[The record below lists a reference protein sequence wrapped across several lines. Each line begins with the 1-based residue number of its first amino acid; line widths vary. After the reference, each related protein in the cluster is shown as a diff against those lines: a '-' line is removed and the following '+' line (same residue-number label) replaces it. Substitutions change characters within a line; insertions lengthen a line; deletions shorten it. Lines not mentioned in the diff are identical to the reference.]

1 MVSPERTE
9 PASMDTDVLSVLDIY
24 GRKMPFS
31 EVYSCLL
38 RVCFDFGS
46 DSESEN

>member
-24 GRKMPFS
+24 SRKMPFS